1 MQSCQGHLV
10 SFPRRSVFSIVCVCV
25 FAFSLSGAAQAPPK
39 PEPHKHS
46 VARLAPEPPAKPV
59 SEDELR
65 AQFQGKTVYLRGGY
79 LDNELRF
86 DEQGRLVG
94 TSPQV
99 PYTLS
104 MFEVS
109 KVHVSKRRV
118 QFEGIRLAL
127 HFLGAGAGAEGAGED
142 SLTASDKVRITPK
155 KKTVRI
161 TIERAEAV
169 KPAKEKKSKDGPV
182 PQSAAPAAS
191 EQWVMTQARA
201 NKLLTNALDRVFSF
215 GLDEK
220 MIAAMPDYWQSYY
233 KEVANKSDYKPAD
246 PSVMRQANVDQKA
259 RLLSVVEP
267 ASNDFAQQAGVAG
280 IALYHVVVGSD
291 GKASTIAIGRPIGFG
306 LDENAVTSIRKASFA
321 PAIKGGKPVPVLLDL
336 LVQFRIYSKRTGAPD
351 PPDAGHATLSEPQAP
366 SLPGPYSTT
375 QPASRQP

>member
-1 MQSCQGHLV
+1 MQSCQGHPV

-25 FAFSLSGAAQAPPK
+25 FAFSLSGAAQAPQNRDT
-39 PEPHKHS
+39 HKHPA
-46 VARLAPEPPAKPV
+46 ARPAPEPPAKPV

-86 DEQGRLVG
+86 DEQGHLVG
-94 TSPQV
+94 SSPQV

-127 HFLGAGAGAEGAGED
+127 HFLGAGAGAEGTGED

-161 TIERAEAV
+161 TIERVEAV
-169 KPAKEKKSKDGPV
+169 KPSKQKKSKDAAA
-182 PQSAAPAAS
+182 PQSGTPAAS

-201 NKLLTNALDRVFSF
+201 NKLLRDALDRVFSL

-233 KEVANKSDYKPAD
+233 KDVANKSEYKPDD
-246 PSVMRQANVDQKA
+246 PSVLRQANVDQKA

-291 GKASTIAIGRPIGFG
+291 GRPSKIAIGRPIGFG
-306 LDENAVTSIRKASFA
+306 LDENAVAAIRKASFA
-321 PAIKGGKPVPVLLDL
+321 PALKAGKPVPVLLDL

-351 PPDAGHATLSEPQAP
+351 QEDGAHATLGEQAP
-366 SLPGPYSTT
+366 SLPGPYSNN
-375 QPASRQP
+375 QPVRPQP